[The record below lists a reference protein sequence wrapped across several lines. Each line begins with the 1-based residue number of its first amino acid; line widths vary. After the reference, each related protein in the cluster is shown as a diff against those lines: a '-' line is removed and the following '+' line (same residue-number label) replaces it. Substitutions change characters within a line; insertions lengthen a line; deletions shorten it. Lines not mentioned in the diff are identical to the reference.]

1 MPAHTV
7 PHPAS
12 RTPPHATPHPTPSG
26 NRSLSVMLSL
36 ALSTVIAAFAL
47 LHTAWTY
54 VVATS
59 EIHQLLDRR
68 LQEVAARVSD
78 DMARAMNPLH
88 LYRDASD
95 GIVIQ
100 IWLGGTKPSLHPD
113 SDPLTLGREAP
124 PGFSTQTVEQERWR
138 VYSRHGPDWT
148 IHVAQREASRKRI
161 AEDAAIAS
169 AMPALAMMPL
179 AWLAI
184 FMTVKRALRRVG
196 ALGERAARL
205 DIGHLASLPTDKV
218 PRELLP
224 LVQSINLMIARLSQ
238 SLQVEKKFIAD
249 AAHELRSP
257 LTSLQIQADNLG
269 RTLSD
274 PHSLREYNALQQ
286 VIARSTRMISQLLRL
301 ARADAPLERAASQ
314 PVAIRDVVPDVIE
327 MHLPRAAAHG
337 IDLGVEQLDDLQVR
351 ASLADVRTALSNLV
365 DNALKYTPDGGT
377 IDLRAYRDEGLG
389 CIEVR
394 DTGNGV
400 APEALPRVFDR
411 FFRADAHGT
420 EGSGLGLAIV
430 KAIAERYGGDAS
442 IDNRGDVPS
451 GVVARLRF
459 PLAHR

>member
-1 MPAHTV
+1 MPAHTALHRNS
-7 PHPAS
+7 PPA
-12 RTPPHATPHPTPSG
+12 PHAAPSR
-26 NRSLSVMLSL
+26 NRSLSLMLSL
-36 ALSTVIAAFAL
+36 ALSAVIAVFAL
-47 LHTAWTY
+47 LHTTWTY
-54 VVATS
+54 VLATS
-59 EIHQLLDRR
+59 EIHELLDRR

-78 DMARAMNPLH
+78 DMTRAIDPLY

-100 IWLGGTKPSLHPD
+100 IWLGAPKPTLHPD
-113 SDPLTLGREAP
+113 SDRIAIGREAP
-124 PGFSTQTVEQERWR
+124 PGLSTQTVDQERWR
-138 VYSRHGPDWT
+138 VYSEHGPNWT
-148 IHVAQREASRKRI
+148 INVAQREASRKRI
-161 AEDAAIAS
+161 AKDAAIAS
-169 AMPALAMMPL
+169 ATPALVMMPL

-184 FMTVKRALRRVG
+184 FVTVRRALRRVG

-205 DIGHLASLPTDKV
+205 DIGRLEALPTDKV

-224 LVQSINLMIARLSQ
+224 LVQSINLMITRLSQ
-238 SLQVEKKFIAD
+238 SLRVEKKFIAD

-274 PHSLREYNALQQ
+274 PDSLREYNALQQ
-286 VIARSTRMISQLLRL
+286 VIARSTRMVSQLLRL
-301 ARADAPLERAASQ
+301 ARADAPLERASSQ

-337 IDLGVEQLDDLQVR
+337 IDLGVEQLEDLQVR
-351 ASLADVRTALSNLV
+351 ANLADVRTALSNLV

-377 IDLRAYRDEGLG
+377 VDLRAYREQGLG

-411 FFRADAHGT
+411 FFRADVHGT

-442 IDNRGDVPS
+442 IDNRGDAPS
-451 GVVARLRF
+451 GVIARVRF

>member
-1 MPAHTV
+1 MPARTEPHQASPRA
-7 PHPAS
+7 PHPVRRAAPS
-12 RTPPHATPHPTPSG
+12 RNP
-26 NRSLSVMLSL
+26 SLSLMLSV
-36 ALSTVIAAFAL
+36 ALSTVIAVFAL

-54 VVATS
+54 VLATS
-59 EIHQLLDRR
+59 EIHELLDRR

-78 DMARAMNPLH
+78 DMTRATKPLY

-100 IWLGGTKPSLHPD
+100 IWLGAPEPTLHPD
-113 SDPLTLGREAP
+113 SDRITIGREAP
-124 PGFSTQTVEQERWR
+124 PGFSTQTVDEERWR
-138 VYSRHGPDWT
+138 VYSEHGPRWT
-148 IHVAQREASRKRI
+148 INVAQREASRKRI

-169 AMPALAMMPL
+169 ATPALAMIPL

-184 FMTVKRALRRVG
+184 FVTVKRALRRVG

-205 DIGHLASLPTDKV
+205 DIGHLEPLPTDKV

-224 LVQSINLMIARLSQ
+224 LVQSINLMITRLSQ
-238 SLQVEKKFIAD
+238 SLRVEKKFIAD

-269 RTLSD
+269 RTLSEPD
-274 PHSLREYNALQQ
+274 SLREYHALQH

-301 ARADAPLERAASQ
+301 ARADAPPERASSQ

-337 IDLGVEQLDDLQVR
+337 IDLGVEQLDDLEVR
-351 ASLADVRTALSNLV
+351 ANLADVRTALSNLV
-365 DNALKYTPDGGT
+365 DNAIKYTPDGGT
-377 IDLRAYRDEGLG
+377 IDLRAYRDEWLA

-411 FFRADAHGT
+411 FFRADVHGT

-442 IDNRGDVPS
+442 IANRRDVPS
-451 GVVARLRF
+451 GVVARVRF
-459 PLAHR
+459 PLVPR